1 MLFKWIIRQ
10 LIDQEENIQ
19 WNNIVDKLNEECLL
33 SIERYDQMEKR
44 LNDAKLFMQCIVYK
58 KIVDKQKKDFKHS
71 STMCLINQWQME
83 KSTQTM
89 NEKKIVVRNDS
100 QLIDDIISK
109 FIEMKERIYFSCC
122 FLCR

>member
-10 LIDQEENIQ
+10 LIDQEENIH

-33 SIERYDQMEKR
+33 SIERYGQMEKR

-58 KIVDKQKKDFKHS
+58 KIVDQQKKDFKHS
-71 STMCLINQWQME
+71 STMCLINQWQIE